1 MAERVPRTGSAGFLL
16 MHLVRSIF
24 LAAFPKRTLV
34 LGPMDLKPSR
44 SKPLK
49 IKWRNYC
56 FRAKIYQAVNLP
68 AKDCAY
74 DEKSFKKKENSQRF
88 Q

>member
-1 MAERVPRTGSAGFLL
+1 M
-16 MHLVRSIF
+16 
-24 LAAFPKRTLV
+24 
-34 LGPMDLKPSR
+34 GPMDLKPSR